1 MHASLHP
8 WASTSWT
15 EASAS
20 LFEPD
25 SEHRSA
31 ESFADEEGADD
42 RNVDPAWM
50 DVVHPAGTFIVM
62 HLDSVSPGWRKV
74 AARSIVK
81 MLAVAAGSPERRR
94 CIATMRVC
102 STSTELCFSAGDG
115 CHADNVLSGIWR
127 KARGT
132 ARTICKDCGRLA
144 RVRLIGEDES
154 VTQCTKCVAP
164 ALLQHEIWELCQ
176 SVRFLKAVGRPIV
189 KSQIPPLLRAS
200 FINTAVASLDANAEG
215 NTQMLPA
222 QFVRWAEGWRLIG
235 EGLKVR
241 H

>member
-1 MHASLHP
+1 MHASFHP
-8 WASTSWT
+8 WASTTWR
-15 EASAS
+15 EAADS

-25 SEHRSA
+25 SERSA
-31 ESFADEEGADD
+31 SDDRADD
-42 RNVDPAWM
+42 DGTDEQHVDPGWM
-50 DVVHPAGTFIVM
+50 DVVHPAGTFMVM
-62 HLDSVSPGWRKV
+62 HLNSISTGWRKL
-74 AARSIVK
+74 AARSIGK
-81 MLAVAAGSPERRR
+81 MLAVAGGSPERRR

-115 CHADNVLSGIWR
+115 CYADNVLSGIWR
-127 KARGT
+127 KTRGR

-164 ALLQHEIWELCQ
+164 ALLQHEIWELGQ

-200 FINTAVASLDANAEG
+200 FINTVVASPDANAEG
-215 NTQMLPA
+215 KAQMLPA

>member
-25 SEHRSA
+25 SERRIA
-31 ESFADEEGADD
+31 ESLADEEGADD
-42 RNVDPAWM
+42 RHVALDWM
-50 DVVHPAGTFIVM
+50 DAVHPAGTFIAM
-62 HLDSVSPGWRKV
+62 NLDRISPGWRKL

-94 CIATMRVC
+94 CVATMRVC
-102 STSTELCFSAGDG
+102 STSTELCFSARDG
-115 CHADNVLSGIWR
+115 QCADDVLAGIWR
-127 KARGT
+127 KARGR

-144 RVRLIGEDES
+144 RVRLIGEEES

-164 ALLQHEIWELCQ
+164 ALLQHEIWELGQ

-200 FINTAVASLDANAEG
+200 FINTAVASPDANAEG
-215 NTQMLPA
+215 KTQMAPA

>member
-15 EASAS
+15 EAPAS

-25 SEHRSA
+25 PELSA
-31 ESFADEEGADD
+31 AEDLADEEGADD
-42 RNVDPAWM
+42 RHVDLEWM
-50 DVVHPAGTFIVM
+50 EAVHPVGTFIAM
-62 HLDSVSPGWRKV
+62 HLDNISPGWRKL
-74 AARSIVK
+74 AARSIVR

-102 STSTELCFSAGDG
+102 STSTELCFSARDG
-115 CHADNVLSGIWR
+115 HCADDVLAGIWR
-127 KARGT
+127 KARGR

-144 RVRLIGEDES
+144 RVRLIGEEES

-164 ALLQHEIWELCQ
+164 ALLQHEIWELGQ

-200 FINTAVASLDANAEG
+200 FINTAVASPDANAEG
-215 NTQMLPA
+215 KTQMLPS

>member
-8 WASTSWT
+8 WASTTWR
-15 EASAS
+15 EAADS

-25 SEHRSA
+25 SERSA
-31 ESFADEEGADD
+31 ADDRGDKEGADQ
-42 RNVDPAWM
+42 RQVYLEWM
-50 DVVHPAGTFIVM
+50 DAVHPVGTFIAM
-62 HLDSVSPGWRKV
+62 HLDSIAPGWRKL

-102 STSTELCFSAGDG
+102 STSTELCFSAEAGR
-115 CHADNVLSGIWR
+115 CADDVLSGIWR

-164 ALLQHEIWELCQ
+164 ALLQHEIWELGQ

-200 FINTAVASLDANAEG
+200 FINAAAARPDADAEEKA
-215 NTQMLPA
+215 QMLPPE
-222 QFVRWAEGWRLIG
+222 FIRWADGWRVIG

>member
-8 WASTSWT
+8 WASTTWH
-15 EASAS
+15 EAADS

-25 SEHRSA
+25 SAHSA
-31 ESFADEEGADD
+31 PDDRADEDGTDD
-42 RNVDPAWM
+42 RHVDLDWM
-50 DVVHPAGTFIVM
+50 DAVHPAGTFMVM
-62 HLDSVSPGWRKV
+62 HLDSISTGWRKL
-74 AARSIVK
+74 AARSIGK
-81 MLAVAAGSPERRR
+81 MLAVAAGGSERRR

-115 CHADNVLSGIWR
+115 CPADNVLSGIWR

-144 RVRLIGEDES
+144 RVRLIGEHES
-154 VTQCTKCVAP
+154 VTQCTRCVAP
-164 ALLQHEIWELCQ
+164 ALLQHEIWELGQ

-200 FINTAVASLDANAEG
+200 FISTAVASPDANAEG
-215 NTQMLPA
+215 KTQMALT